1 MEMIREAM
9 SAGWN
14 AFQAGNLGGA
24 EQVYRLVVGTDP
36 SNAQAWYMLGSI
48 KHLRGRNDEAV
59 TDYLEAIRLVPN
71 FSEASNNLGAALHAE
86 RRFAE
91 AEASLR
97 RALSHQPNYA
107 EAHNN
112 LGATLHAQGRSEEAE
127 ASLRLALS
135 HKPNYAEAHNNLGNV
150 LQERGE
156 LDEALECY
164 RQAVRLEPEY
174 TEACNN
180 LGNTLLSQGRM
191 AEAMGSYN
199 QALKRNPEHAE
210 VHLNRALTWLGM
222 GDFAKGWPEYEWRLK
237 VPQYSVPSFRQPL
250 WDGSPLDG
258 RTILLHADHGLG
270 DAIQFIRY
278 VPLVRQRGGRV
289 ILQCCGPLARLLA
302 TSPGI
307 ERVVVIG
314 DDVPDSDVYAP
325 LMSLPGIFGTT
336 LETISADVPYLFPE
350 ESLVERWRG
359 ELAPT
364 HELRVGIAWQGNP
377 QHTRDRSRSFRLSQ
391 FEAIS
396 RPPGLRLFSLQKFH
410 GSEQL
415 GDIEGRFAVTDLGI
429 RLDDMMDTAAVME
442 NLDLVIVADSALAH
456 LAGALG
462 VPVWVALPFA
472 PDWRWLRGRDDS
484 PWHPTMRL
492 FRQRRLGDW
501 DEVFERIAAEL
512 ESDWSRRGFGRSSEE
527 RE

>member
-24 EQVYRLVVGTDP
+24 EQVYRLVVRNDP
-36 SNAQAWYMLGSI
+36 SNAQAWYMLGSV
-48 KHLRGRNDEAV
+48 KQLQGRIDEAV

-71 FSEASNNLGAALHAE
+71 FTEAFNNLGVALHAQK
-86 RRFAE
+86 RFAE
-91 AEASLR
+91 AEESLR

-112 LGATLHAQGRSEEAE
+112 LGAALHAQGRSEEAE
-127 ASLRLALS
+127 ASLRRALR
-135 HKPNYAEAHNNLGNV
+135 HRPNYAEAHNNLGNV

-164 RQAVRLEPEY
+164 QKAVRLEPEY
-174 TEACNN
+174 TEACTN
-180 LGNTLLSQGRM
+180 LGNALLSQGRM
-191 AEAMGSYN
+191 AEAMGSYD
-199 QALKRNPEHAE
+199 QALERKPDHAE
-210 VHLNRALTWLGM
+210 VHMNRALTWLGM

-237 VPQYSVPSFRQPL
+237 VSQYAIPSFRQPR

-278 VPLVRQRGGRV
+278 APLVRQRGGRV
-289 ILQCCGPLARLLA
+289 ILQCCRPLARLLA
-302 TSPGI
+302 SSPGLD
-307 ERVVVIG
+307 RVVVLG
-314 DDVPDSDVYAP
+314 EDVPDTDVYAP

-336 LETISADVPYLFPE
+336 LETIPADVPYLFPDE
-350 ESLVERWRG
+350 TLVERWSG
-359 ELAPT
+359 ELGST
-364 HELRVGIAWQGNP
+364 DEIRVGIAWQGNP

-391 FEAIS
+391 FEAVAR
-396 RPPGLRLFSLQKFH
+396 RPGIRLLSLQKFD

-415 GDIEGRFAVTDLGI
+415 GEVEGRFAVTDLGS
-429 RLDDMMDTAAVME
+429 RLDDMMDTAAVMK
-442 NLDLVIVADSALAH
+442 NLDLVIVVDSALAH

-484 PWHPTMRL
+484 PWYPTMRL
-492 FRQRRLGDW
+492 FRQRRWGDW
-501 DEVFERIAAEL
+501 DEVFERIEAEL
-512 ESDWSRRGFGRSSEE
+512 ESGWSRRGR
-527 RE
+527 